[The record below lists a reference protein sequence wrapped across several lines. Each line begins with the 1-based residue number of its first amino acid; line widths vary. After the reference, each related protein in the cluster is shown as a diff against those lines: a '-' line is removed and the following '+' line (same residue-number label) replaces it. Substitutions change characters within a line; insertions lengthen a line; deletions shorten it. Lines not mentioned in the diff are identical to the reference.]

1 MLTDVF
7 VPLLTYPD
15 ADTEAMIECA
25 MRVCRPFAT
34 SVAFTTFEVDIPN
47 IAYSLGA
54 EFYDV
59 SGLIAEA
66 EKFSRA
72 NTERLGKRIAQL
84 GGALPVTSATARMRQ
99 DEITLAAT
107 AMAALHDLS
116 IIEVKPGA
124 IGQRELAEGLVFG
137 SGRPILVLPAASP
150 LSPVHEHIAIAW
162 DGGRAAARAVQD
174 AMPLLVKAR
183 SVTLLT
189 AFDDK
194 AIGESTVAGLAGY
207 LRRHAI
213 EAKHHDVSS
222 AGISIGAA
230 LQAGASKQG
239 AGLLVMGAFG
249 HSRIR
254 DFVMGGATRSTLDEV
269 KLPIFLSH

>member
-15 ADTEAMIECA
+15 ADTETTIEGA

-34 SVAFTTFEVDIPN
+34 NVAFTTFEVDIPN
-47 IAYSLGA
+47 IAYSLGS

-72 NTERLGKRIAQL
+72 NTERLGKHIAQL
-84 GGALPVTSATARMRQ
+84 GGALPVTSAATRMRQ

-107 AMAALHDLS
+107 AMATLHDLS

-150 LSPVHEHIAIAW
+150 LAPVHDHIAIAW

-174 AMPLLVKAR
+174 AMPLLTRAR

-194 AIGESTVAGLAGY
+194 AIGEATVAGLAAY
-207 LRRHAI
+207 LSRHGV
-213 EAKHHDVSS
+213 ETRHHDVSS
-222 AGISIGAA
+222 AGIRIGAA
-230 LQAGASKQG
+230 LQTGAKEQG

-249 HSRIR
+249 HTRIR
-254 DFVMGGATRSTLDEV
+254 DFVLGGATRSMLDDV